1 MKHWIRYQYRKLT
14 RPRQITNQ
22 GITLDLGPAA
32 GTRYARS
39 LYRDDHERDERTIVG
54 RHLRP
59 DDVVLEL
66 GAGLGLVTILCC
78 QRVGSER
85 VFTFEA
91 NPQLEPVLRR
101 NFALN
106 GVSPQLDLRM
116 VSLTSGAQE
125 FHVAERFIQSSRL
138 PPAEE
143 SAASTSTQVDAVALG
158 DVLARIQPTF
168 LVMDIEGGEL
178 DLADPRVDL
187 AGVRDICLELHPH
200 LIGDDGVSRVVAA
213 LLSRGFS
220 LRWQESRGNVVL
232 FSRDV
237 AGASAAA

>member
-1 MKHWIRYQYRKLT
+1 MKNWIRYQFRKLT
-14 RPRQITNQ
+14 RPQLITNQ

-39 LYRDDHERDERTIVG
+39 LYRDDHERDERTIVE

-59 DDVVLEL
+59 DDIVLEL

-91 NPQLEPVLRR
+91 NRQLEPVLRR

-116 VSLTSGAQE
+116 VSLTSGTQA
-125 FHVAERFIQSSRL
+125 FHIAERFIQSSRL
-138 PPAEE
+138 PPSGA
-143 SAASTSTQVDAVALG
+143 SAASSSTQVDAVALG
-158 DVLARIQPTF
+158 DVLARIRPTF

-178 DLADPRVDL
+178 DLADPQVDL
-187 AGVRDICLELHPH
+187 TGVRDICLELHPH

-213 LLSRGFS
+213 LLARGYA
-220 LRWQESRGNVVL
+220 LCWPESRGNVVL
-232 FSRDV
+232 FSRTP
-237 AGASAAA
+237 ARAAAA